1 MQNRTLRHLIFFS
14 VLALWFSPSITSA
27 AQISISRIDNALT
40 GQTKTL
46 TISADSIV
54 NDISGFNLT
63 IAHEGMQATVYD
75 INSGDIFDSCGWEYF
90 SYRRISAD
98 TVLTY
103 FPEYPVNLINIV
115 GLASLSGNPSTS
127 CNLSSATLAE
137 LDIQLSRNH
146 QGHFPGELIRYS
158 FFWRDCNDN
167 VLTSVS
173 GDTLFTAE
181 SLFADYSAVDPIQ
194 QVTYAFP
201 GYGIPDPSCP
211 NLQGKEVL
219 SNIKFVN
226 SAIIWDYGDYDW
238 CWFEVGDINLNGFA
252 FEVADAVM
260 FIDYFRYGLGIFT
273 IHFPGQ
279 IAQTDINCDG
289 VVLSVADLV
298 LLFRII
304 SGNYWYFKPA
314 PTHTFESNLSVSQKD
329 YSKELRFVSNSEIS
343 LLYLRIFP
351 EDGQQLSLADFQ
363 YDHPNLMTGQI
374 GDTITMLFVDLE
386 DNQVLSSGTHS
397 IFEYSGDINFN
408 LLGSAVDVYGRETA
422 LIVAAETVL
431 PESPILHQNYPNP
444 FNPSTTIEFNLPAET
459 DWKLEIYNVNGQKIK
474 GFSGNGIGS
483 QAVFWNGTNNSGQIV
498 SSGVYFY
505 KLMASDVS
513 NGRKML
519 LLK

>member
-1 MQNRTLRHLIFFS
+1 MQNRTLRHFLAFS
-14 VLALWFSPSITSA
+14 FVALWLLPSIASA

-54 NDISGFNLT
+54 NDISGFAIT
-63 IAHEGMQATVYD
+63 IAHEGIQASVYD
-75 INSGDIFDSCGWEYF
+75 INPGDIFDSCGWEYF
-90 SYRRISAD
+90 TYRQISAD
-98 TVLTY
+98 TVLTF
-103 FPEYPVNLINIV
+103 FPQYPVNLINII
-115 GLASLSGNPSTS
+115 GLASLSGGQLPS
-127 CNLSSATLAE
+127 CNLSNVTLAE
-137 LDIQLSRNH
+137 LEIQLSQNH

-167 VLTSVS
+167 VLISAS
-173 GDTLFTAE
+173 GDTLYTAE
-181 SLFADYSAVDPIQ
+181 SLFVDYSAVDPIQ
-194 QVTYAFP
+194 QVNYSFP
-201 GYGIPDPSCP
+201 GFGIPDPACP
-211 NLQGKEVL
+211 NQQGKEVL
-219 SNIKFVN
+219 SNIRFVN
-226 SAIIWDYGDYDW
+226 SAIIWDSGDYDW

-314 PTHTFESNLSVSQKD
+314 PSHTFESNLSVSQRD

-343 LLYLRIFP
+343 LLYLRLFP
-351 EDGQQLSLADFQ
+351 KDGQQLSPADFLFEQ
-363 YDHPNLMTGQI
+363 PDVLTGQI
-374 GDTITMLFVDLE
+374 GDTITMLLVDIE
-386 DNQVLSSGTHS
+386 ENQVLTSGEHWLFS
-397 IFEYSGDINFN
+397 YSGDAELGI
-408 LLGSAVDVYGRETA
+408 LGSAVDVYGRETA
-422 LIVAAETVL
+422 LMVEAETVL
-431 PESPILHQNYPNP
+431 PETPILHQNYPNP
-444 FNPSTTIEFNLPAET
+444 FNPSTTIEFNLPSET
-459 DWKLEIYNVNGQKIK
+459 DWSLEIYNVNGQNIK
-474 GFSGNGIGS
+474 SFSGNGIGS
-483 QAVFWNGTNNSGQIV
+483 QAVVWKGTTNSGQIV

-505 KLMASDVS
+505 KLMAAEKWRS
-513 NGRKML
+513 RKML